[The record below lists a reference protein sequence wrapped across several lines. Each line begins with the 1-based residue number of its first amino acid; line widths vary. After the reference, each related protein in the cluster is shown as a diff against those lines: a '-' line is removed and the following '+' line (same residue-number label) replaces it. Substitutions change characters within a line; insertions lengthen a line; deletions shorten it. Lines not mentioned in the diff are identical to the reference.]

1 MNVGRRGDLPIRRP
15 ANHALLTPVQRK
27 ITEAIVK
34 KFLLAAA
41 LTSAF
46 VTGAMAQT
54 YDPSP
59 RDPPFGKGNPGNDT
73 YHLPSQTDLWGPV
86 DTWGTS
92 GPSVTNNETSQGTR
106 SRRAPVTRTW

>member
-1 MNVGRRGDLPIRRP
+1 M
-15 ANHALLTPVQRK
+15 QRK

-41 LTSAF
+41 LTSF

-54 YDPSP
+54 YYDPSP

-73 YHLPSQTDLWGPV
+73 YHLPNQSDLG
-86 DTWGTS
+86 WGTTS
-92 GPSVTNNETSQGTR
+92 NNVTYGDPWRDTR
-106 SRRAPVTRTW
+106 GRRAPVTRTP